1 MIQTPAGGCVLGPS
15 TVWPGSGNQSRT
27 SERHGVQGSSRPPP
41 PLGGA
46 WGLPWLVCAMA
57 VYVYGLGGGHMFEHN
72 APPPLGG
79 RRNGGLCAKRR
90 STDYYFFLFLVYLF
104 LFFLLSILIWEES
117 RLEI

>member
-1 MIQTPAGGCVLGPS
+1 MNLHQVAF
-15 TVWPGSGNQSRT
+15 
-27 SERHGVQGSSRPPP
+27 

-79 RRNGGLCAKRR
+79 AWGLPWLVCAMAVYVYGLGGAYVR
-90 STDYYFFLFLVYLF
+90 T
-104 LFFLLSILIWEES
+104 
-117 RLEI
+117 